1 MHSDYI
7 TFLHIKENSY
17 KNKNA
22 KDKVIN
28 VFIIYVTSEKL
39 FPSYIKKF
47 YKSACK
53 REM

>member
-1 MHSDYI
+1 MHFDYT
-7 TFLHIKENSY
+7 TFLHIKENAY

-22 KDKVIN
+22 KDKVTN

-47 YKSACK
+47 
-53 REM
+53 